1 MSLEWTDAFLSLG
14 VGLGLA
20 AAVGLRVFVPLLML
34 GLAAR
39 YGGLP
44 LSDGFAWVASGPA
57 LAAFA
62 VATLLEV
69 MAYYVPWLDNALDIV
84 AGPMAIAAGILVTAA
99 VGTDFPPMVRWATAL
114 IAGGGTAAA
123 VQGLTSL
130 ARLKSTAT
138 TAGTANPILATFELF
153 GSIITSFVAIVLP
166 VLAIVVV
173 LAIILLVSRIAR
185 KFLGRK
191 PSPA

>member
-1 MSLEWTDAFLSLG
+1 MPLEWTDAFLSLG

-34 GLAAR
+34 GLAGR

-44 LSDGFAWVASGPA
+44 LADGFAWVASGPA
-57 LAAFA
+57 VAAFS
-62 VATLLEV
+62 VATALEV
-69 MAYYVPWLDNALDIV
+69 LAYYVPWLDNALDIV
-84 AGPMAIAAGILVTAA
+84 AGPMAVGAGILVTAA
-99 VGTDFPPMVRWATAL
+99 VGTDFPPMVRWSTAI

-138 TAGTANPILATFELF
+138 TAGAANPILATFELF
-153 GSIITSFVAIVLP
+153 GAIVTSFVAIVLP
-166 VLAIVVV
+166 VLALVVV
-173 LAIILLVSRIAR
+173 LTIILLVSRIAK

>member
-1 MSLEWTDAFLSLG
+1 MLSLG

-39 YGGLP
+39 FGGLP
-44 LSDGFAWVASGPA
+44 LSDGFAWVSSGPA
-57 LAAFA
+57 LSAFA
-62 VATLLEV
+62 VATILEV
-69 MAYYVPWLDNALDIV
+69 GAYYIPWLDNVLDLV
-84 AGPMAIAAGILVTAA
+84 AGPLAIGAGVLVTAA
-99 VGTDFPPMVRWATAL
+99 VTADVPPMVRWAAAI

-130 ARLKSTAT
+130 VRLKSTAT
-138 TAGTANPILATFELF
+138 TGGAANPILATFELF
-153 GSIITSFVAIVLP
+153 GSVITSFVAIVLP

-173 LAIILLVSRIAR
+173 LTIIYLVSRIA
-185 KFLGRK
+185 KKVLGRK
-191 PSPA
+191 VSTV